1 MSSSTAYSERFSASL
16 HKEQAQRQ
24 YGDRCGRSRPP
35 SRSDGGDPA
44 ASSYGER
51 AETQCKPL
59 KNALGRNIV
68 IVGAQWGDEGNGKV
82 VDWLTARARGVVRF
96 QGGHTPRH
104 AFWIDRRKTF
114 LRPIPSAIMHPQV
127 KCSLGNGVVLS
138 PEALF

>member
-35 SRSDGGDPA
+35 SRSDGGAPA

-68 IVGAQWGDEGNGKV
+68 IVGAQWGDEAKAKWSIGSPSARMAWCVFRAAITPDTPYGLRAAKGFSGYF
-82 VDWLTARARGVVRF
+82 LTASC
-96 QGGHTPRH
+96 
-104 AFWIDRRKTF
+104 IRR
-114 LRPIPSAIMHPQV
+114 SNAI
-127 KCSLGNGVVLS
+127 S
-138 PEALF
+138 

>member
-59 KNALGRNIV
+59 KTLWVVISLSWALN
-68 IVGAQWGDEGNGKV
+68 GAMKAKAKWSIGS
-82 VDWLTARARGVVRF
+82 
-96 QGGHTPRH
+96 
-104 AFWIDRRKTF
+104 
-114 LRPIPSAIMHPQV
+114 PSARMAWCVFRAAITPDTPYGLRAA
-127 KCSLGNGVVLS
+127 KRFCG
-138 PEALF
+138 